1 MTVFDTTV
9 EFRIFDAMRSPMP
22 LEECFQI
29 DECVQPSLDVS
40 ALMKLPVFEEEV
52 KQHPSSS
59 EVKEKANVSNN
70 MVDENKEK
78 MEEEKKKKKNRK
90 KNKKK
95 KRNKKKKKQA
105 WPSIPYTMKT
115 ILNDFKTCFGGGK
128 HSESSSPENGKK
140 VCFAPP

>member
-1 MTVFDTTV
+1 
-9 EFRIFDAMRSPMP
+9 
-22 LEECFQI
+22 
-29 DECVQPSLDVS
+29 
-40 ALMKLPVFEEEV
+40 
-52 KQHPSSS
+52 
-59 EVKEKANVSNN
+59 
-70 MVDENKEK
+70 

-95 KRNKKKKKQA
+95 KRNKKNKKQA
-105 WPSIPYTMKT
+105 WPSIPYTMKS